1 MLLYKQQNYLY
12 DYIKLDCQI
21 IIGLR
26 AEINANHIKVNF
38 NSMLR
43 FSDFVFGWGEG
54 ILFYKKTL
62 VTPCPPTFLPV
73 LKISRP
79 PGHARRR

>member
-54 ILFYKKTL
+54 TLFYKKIPVTL
-62 VTPCPPTFLPV
+62 YAPAQLPV
-73 LKISRP
+73 VKISKQPEHVR
-79 PGHARRR
+79 